1 MHPKTRGLGHRDGG
15 ITGIIKMLFAFFL
28 SFDFASF
35 LVVDC
40 MQRNPFN
47 QSSTLT
53 EAVLLPIPTPCLNT
67 VGICRFTDS
76 LSVGGL
82 AIWTGDGGGDV
93 IGFGIGADDKMR
105 EGEVI
110 GGGDGNDEAAA
121 EGVAEEGRDNRG
133 GCGWCG

>member
-1 MHPKTRGLGHRDGG
+1 M
-15 ITGIIKMLFAFFL
+15 GIIKMSFAFFL

-40 MQRNPFN
+40 TQRNPFD
-47 QSSTLT
+47 QSSTHLPLT
-53 EAVLLPIPTPCLNT
+53 EAALLPIPTPRLNT
-67 VGICRFTDS
+67 VGICRFRDS

-93 IGFGIGADDKMR
+93 IGFGFGADDKMR
-105 EGEVI
+105 EGEVV
-110 GGGDGNDEAAA
+110 GGGDGDGDGNDETAA

-133 GCGWCG
+133 GCG